1 MSRPAEN
8 RTRAVRRAAPGRPAA
23 PSGNAAPNPARHG
36 LAEAGFTLIEVMVA
50 LAIVAI
56 ALAAGSRAASSVVG
70 TSQRLNDVVLAQWCA
85 DNQLTELR
93 LQGQLPAVGRS
104 TFTCTQLGRDFK
116 GTLKV
121 QPTPNPSFRR
131 VDAIVANDDGREML
145 TISTVMSH

>member
-1 MSRPAEN
+1 MTRPA
-8 RTRAVRRAAPGRPAA
+8 RTGVPARERPAA
-23 PSGNAAPNPARHG
+23 G
-36 LAEAGFTLIEVMVA
+36 GFTLVEVMVA

-104 TFTCTQLGRDFK
+104 TFAC
-116 GTLKV
+116 V
-121 QPTPNPSFRR
+121 
-131 VDAIVANDDGREML
+131 
-145 TISTVMSH
+145 

>member
-1 MSRPAEN
+1 MTL
-8 RTRAVRRAAPGRPAA
+8 RTGLRA
-23 PSGNAAPNPARHG
+23 S
-36 LAEAGFTLIEVMVA
+36 GFTLIEVMVA

-85 DNQLTELR
+85 DNELTELR
-93 LQGQLPAVGRS
+93 LQDAWPAVGKT

-145 TISTVMSH
+145 TISTVMTH

>member
-1 MSRPAEN
+1 MMSRQAL
-8 RTRAVRRAAPGRPAA
+8 RAR
-23 PSGNAAPNPARHG
+23 
-36 LAEAGFTLIEVMVA
+36 GFTLIEVMVA

-93 LQGQLPAVGRS
+93 LQGQLPSVGLAPFS
-104 TFTCTQLGRDFK
+104 CVQLGRTFK